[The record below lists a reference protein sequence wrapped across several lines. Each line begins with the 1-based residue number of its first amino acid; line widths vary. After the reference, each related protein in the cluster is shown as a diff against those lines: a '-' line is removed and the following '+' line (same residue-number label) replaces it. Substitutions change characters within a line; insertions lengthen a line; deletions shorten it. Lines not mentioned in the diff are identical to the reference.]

1 MKKNNI
7 CLVSFIYPLI
17 EKYLENFFLSLKRQ
31 NTEKV
36 DYIIIDDKYNKKI
49 KNFSGTILKTP
60 DNLSIIEVRI
70 WIIEKLIKEEYE
82 LVIFL
87 DADDIMESNRINKII
102 EEYKKTDK
110 KYGFYYN
117 DLFLLEEKKDFYGG
131 QLPNILTDIEQILN
145 GNCIGMSHTAINL
158 KIVKKALKNFLP
170 PSNIIAY
177 DWLLHSF
184 LLLNGF
190 KGKKVDTITYYRIYE
205 NNIAGKIENNE
216 KKILL
221 GLKVKRNHYFELK
234 KYNEIFIK
242 KYLEILQTEEYIL
255 KNGIEKYMKLLN
267 NGKKEVY
274 WWKNIKTLTE
284 IKGEKMIKIKD
295 REIKNY
301 FKPYIIAEIG
311 ANHNGD
317 IELAKKLI
325 VEAKKCGADAV
336 KFQSWTPSS
345 LICKEEYNN
354 NQVYTDSSKK
364 HFGSLKEMVEKYYL
378 REEQHFELKKY
389 CDNLKIDFCSTPFS
403 KEEVDLLM
411 KLDVPFIK
419 VASMDINNLELLK
432 YMAKQQ
438 KPIILSTGMSTL
450 SEIEKAIEIIENEG
464 NNQIILLHCISIYPP
479 KYEDIN
485 LNNILMLEKTFGY
498 PVGFSDHTIGTS
510 IPLASVALGSCII
523 EKHFTLDKNMPGW
536 DHEISADPQ
545 ELEIICK
552 ESKNITEALGT
563 YKRIISKDEQ
573 EKLKKFRRSIVLAN
587 NLKEGETIK
596 LENLEFKR
604 PGTGIR
610 PDEVKYVIGKKISR
624 KIEKDEILKWE
635 DIK

>member
-17 EKYLENFFLSLKRQ
+17 EKYLEDFFLSLKKQ

-36 DYIIIDDKYNKKI
+36 DYIIVDDNYNKKI
-49 KNFSGTILKTP
+49 KNFSGTILKAP
-60 DNLSIIEVRI
+60 DNLSIVEVRT

-102 EEYKKTDK
+102 EEYEKTDK

-117 DLFLLEEKKDFYGG
+117 ALFLLKEKKDFYGG

-221 GLKVKRNHYFELK
+221 GLKVKRNHYSELK
-234 KYNEIFIK
+234 KYNEMFVK

-255 KNGIEKYMKLLN
+255 KNGIEKYMELLK

-284 IKGEKMIKIKD
+284 IEGEKMIKIKD

-301 FKPYIIAEIG
+301 SKPYIIAEIG

-325 VEAKKCGADAV
+325 AEAKKCGADAV

-354 NQVYTDSSKK
+354 NQVYTDSPKK
-364 HFGSLKEMVEKYYL
+364 HFGSLKEMVEKYCL

-450 SEIEKAIEIIENEG
+450 SEIEKAIKIIENEG

-563 YKRIISKDEQ
+563 YKRIVSKDEQ

-610 PDEVKYVIGKKISR
+610 PDEVKYVIGKKIIR
-624 KIEKDEILKWE
+624 NIEKDEILKWE
-635 DIK
+635 DLK